1 VTVSY
6 YVRKAAFYLAALW
19 AAVTLNF
26 VIPRLLPGN
35 PVDILMAKLQQRGG
49 TVDPAARKAYE
60 TLLGT
65 GGGGSVF
72 REYFAYLG
80 NLLRGELGV
89 SVSAFPA
96 EVSDVIAGSL
106 PWTVVL
112 VGLSTL
118 LSFLLGVGLGAVVGW
133 KRGTWLDSLVPA
145 TTVLSAVPYF
155 WLALILVALLSTGL
169 GWFPLNGG
177 YDVVLDPGW
186 SGEFLGSAIYHG
198 ILPALTIVISSV
210 GGWLLGMRNM
220 MVSAMSEDYVL
231 TARAKGLKDSRIM
244 IRYAARNAVLP
255 SVAGFAISLGFVVSG
270 SIVTELVFSYPGIGS
285 KLLQAVQN
293 NDYALMQGIFLVIT
307 IAVLG
312 ANLVVDL
319 LYGLVDTRTR
329 DRSVVS

>member
-1 VTVSY
+1 MNY

-26 VIPRLLPGN
+26 VIPRMLPGN

-49 TVDPAARKAYE
+49 SVDPAARQAYE

-72 REYFAYLG
+72 SEYVAYLG
-80 NLLRGELGV
+80 NLLRGDLGV

-96 EVSDVIAGSL
+96 KVTDVIADSL

-112 VGLSTL
+112 VGLATL
-118 LSFLLGVGLGAVVGW
+118 LSFLLGVGLGALVGW
-133 KRGTWLDSLVPA
+133 KRGTWLDALVPA

-186 SGEFLGSAIYHG
+186 SGEFIGSAVYHG
-198 ILPALTIVISSV
+198 ILPALTIVISSI

-231 TARAKGLKDSRIM
+231 TARAKGLRDSRIM

-319 LYGLVDTRTR
+319 LYGLIDARTR

>member
-1 VTVSY
+1 MSY

-72 REYFAYLG
+72 QEYVAYLG
-80 NLLRGELGV
+80 NLLRGDLGV

-96 EVSDVIAGSL
+96 KVSEVIADSL

-133 KRGTWLDSLVPA
+133 KRGTWLDALVPA

-155 WLALILVALLSTGL
+155 WLALILISLLSSGL
-169 GWFPLNGG
+169 GWFPLTGG

-186 SGEFLGSAIYHG
+186 SGEFIGSAIYHG
-198 ILPALTIVISSV
+198 ILPALTIVISSI

-231 TARAKGLKDSRIM
+231 TARAKGLTDRRIM
-244 IRYAARNAVLP
+244 IRYTARNAVLP

-270 SIVTELVFSYPGIGS
+270 SLVTELVFSYPGIGS

-319 LYGLVDTRTR
+319 LYGLIDARTR
-329 DRSVVS
+329 DRSTVS